1 VSEEK
6 SIAERL
12 AGLETQQGNIQS
24 SLNELKTSMAEMA
37 RSIAAYM
44 ADSADFRARLL
55 AVEQDLRDGRQRF
68 KAHDVAIQAIQSKCD
83 QNEGL
88 RIDGKRHLEASAEQE
103 KQVHGAVLTAGW
115 AERLAWALLA
125 AILGAIAYFR

>member
-1 VSEEK
+1 MSEEK

-55 AVEQDLRDGRQRF
+55 AVEQDLRDGRSRF
-68 KAHDVAIQAIQSKCD
+68 KAHDDAISSIRQKCD

-88 RIDGKRHLEASAEQE
+88 RLDGKRHLEESKGQDRE
-103 KQVHGAVLTAGW
+103 VHGAVLTSAW
-115 AERLAWALLA
+115 AERAVWLLIVA
-125 AILGAIAYFR
+125 VLGFMAMR

>member
-1 VSEEK
+1 MSEEK

-68 KAHDVAIQAIQSKCD
+68 KAHDAAIQTMQSRCD

-88 RIDGKRHLEASAEQE
+88 RIDGKKHLDESKGQDRE
-103 KQVHGAVLTAGW
+103 VHGAMLTSAW
-115 AERLAWALLA
+115 AERAVWLLIVA
-125 AILGAIAYFR
+125 VLGFFAMR